1 VSIIL
6 EGLDMQNY
14 SVQNER
20 VQSFDGRR
28 DARKRFDEFQQVV
41 AVCRTLDSDFEAPI
55 QDVSSSGVFIK
66 TSRPLLAGQEIAMTF
81 MFPKTRKPIMATG
94 EIVRVSYRGVGVKF
108 KIFFKP

>member
-1 VSIIL
+1 M
-6 EGLDMQNY
+6 ENYGL
-14 SVQNER
+14 QNER

-28 DARKRFDEFQQVV
+28 DTRKRFDEFQQVV

-55 QDVSSSGVFIK
+55 QDVSS
-66 TSRPLLAGQEIAMTF
+66 LLTGQEIAMTF

-108 KIFFKP
+108 KIFFKH